1 MKNFNSTEPSPKDLK
16 LFSIVLS
23 ILTIIGLAL
32 IGFSLGPTLLIAFTV
47 LFISWIFSKHLKFFY
62 LLWLKLGVLLSYLAM
77 PIVFGLVY
85 FILFTPLAI
94 WFKVIRR
101 DILKRKLLFKNSYW
115 ENYDSHPQ
123 TVERYRRLF

>member
-1 MKNFNSTEPSPKDLK
+1 VKNFNSTEPSPKDLK